1 MIPIPTSSA
10 KYDLKMCDEVISVL
24 SGIFISYEIT
34 FKGLI
39 QSFSIL
45 QQNNASLMMAALGGH
60 TSVVAALIDAKA
72 DVNLVDNVRYSVHW

>member
-1 MIPIPTSSA
+1 MPTSSA
-10 KYDLKMCDEVISVL
+10 NYDLKMCDEVISAL

-39 QSFSIL
+39 QNCPLL
-45 QQNNASLMMAALGGH
+45 QQNDTPLMMAALGGH

-72 DVNLVDNVRYSVHW
+72 DVNLVDNVRISYNPAHW

>member
-1 MIPIPTSSA
+1 MNTMSMSSA
-10 KYDLKMCDEVISVL
+10 NTDLKMCDEVISAL

-39 QSFSIL
+39 QNCPLL

-72 DVNLVDNVRYSVHW
+72 DVNLLDNVRYSVHW